1 MSVNVVLLVAV
12 SRVKPPVFSAVFD
25 TFVLE
30 SIKVVNSA
38 SVLLLPM
45 DDSIDS
51 NCVIRSV
58 STPDLS
64 YLNVRPEAKTISLS
78 KCRLFPLRVTFS
90 NVSSKAFNLLLCV
103 VVSDSRDV
111 MLALAV
117 VIKLFNVVWFV
128 SANVLLFVTVLV
140 KLV

>member
-128 SANVLLFVTVLV
+128 SANVLLFVTVVVRLV
-140 KLV
+140 